1 MNETDEIKLMFDKI
15 AHRYDFLNH
24 FLSFGQDII
33 WRKEMADQVVDN
45 NTHLVLDLA
54 SGTGDSAIALL
65 KRGVNVI
72 GLDISFEML
81 KTGANKIKKSIPDRV
96 NYLIKKYHSF
106 LLQVLDIKFL

>member
-1 MNETDEIKLMFDKI
+1 
-15 AHRYDFLNH
+15 
-24 FLSFGQDII
+24 
-33 WRKEMADQVVDN
+33 MADQVVDN

-81 KTGANKIKKSIPDRV
+81 KTGAIK
-96 NYLIKKYHSF
+96 
-106 LLQVLDIKFL
+106 